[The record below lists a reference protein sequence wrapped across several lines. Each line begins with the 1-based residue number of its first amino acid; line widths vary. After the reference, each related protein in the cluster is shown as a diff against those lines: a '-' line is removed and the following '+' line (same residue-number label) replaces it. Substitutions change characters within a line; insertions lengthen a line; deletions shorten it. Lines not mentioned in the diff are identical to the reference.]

1 MSLRVV
7 GNAEPAQLC
16 PLLDVRI
23 PLRQIVEFMDIQFID
38 DCGND
43 ASRAVAHHIDDVL
56 SQIIS
61 DILAGGIF
69 LAPRSVRIIDQRMI
83 ECENFIAIRRV
94 CAGDGQRFL
103 NHGIF
108 LSSY

>member
-1 MSLRVV
+1 MLQLATRKRDCVASSFLRLLHRVSKHPAGNAVSLRVV

-23 PLRQIVEFMDIQFID
+23 PLRQIVEFMDIQFIN

-43 ASRAVAHHIDDVL
+43 ASHAVAHHIDDVL

-61 DILAGGIF
+61 DILAGGI
-69 LAPRSVRIIDQRMI
+69 
-83 ECENFIAIRRV
+83 
-94 CAGDGQRFL
+94 
-103 NHGIF
+103 
-108 LSSY
+108 SSLHVP